1 MHEPWGL
8 SGPDFLVR
16 FIGVYVLAVF
26 LVFWVRGILSG
37 SRGLQVGR
45 PLDDAYR
52 TAFLAGGPRRVVDT
66 AIAQTVLSG
75 RMLVAREGGLTVAA
89 GSIGRDAVEEAVLE
103 AARETGSAGR
113 RRIKGLRDHPQV
125 SAVGEHLRADGLLP
139 TGVRVVLCRVVALLP
154 GAVWVVGV
162 VRAVNGAEL
171 HRPIGALIV
180 VLVVTALVSLIVW
193 SMAAVGAGHRPTMDG
208 RRELEAVREE
218 YDARVADG
226 SVLGSAQV
234 MGVALLGFAALTD
247 PDLRSALVGATGS
260 DGGGG
265 GCGGAG
271 GGGGG
276 CGGCGGC
283 GG

>member
-1 MHEPWGL
+1 M
-8 SGPDFLVR
+8 F
-16 FIGVYVLAVF
+16 
-26 LVFWVRGILSG
+26 
-37 SRGLQVGR
+37 
-45 PLDDAYR
+45 
-52 TAFLAGGPRRVVDT
+52 
-66 AIAQTVLSG
+66 
-75 RMLVAREGGLTVAA
+75 
-89 GSIGRDAVEEAVLE
+89 
-103 AARETGSAGR
+103 SA
-113 RRIKGLRDHPQV
+113 H
-125 SAVGEHLRADGLLP
+125 A
-139 TGVRVVLCRVVALLP
+139 
-154 GAVWVVGV
+154 
-162 VRAVNGAEL
+162 
-171 HRPIGALIV
+171 
-180 VLVVTALVSLIVW
+180 TALELCLYS
-193 SMAAVGAGHRPTMDG
+193 PDG

-271 GGGGG
+271 CGGGG